1 MSRPIPHLRWWITA
15 ILFASS
21 VINYVDRQTLSVLTP
36 VLRERFG
43 MSNTDYSHVVF
54 AFLLAYM
61 LGQAGSGRLI
71 DRLGTRFGFTFT
83 MVFWSAAAML
93 HSAAGSTGALGAC
106 RFLLGLGEAGN
117 WPGAVKAVSEWFPR
131 KERAFATGIAN
142 AGSTMGAVLA
152 PPVVAW
158 IALRWGWRAA
168 FLFTGALGFLWL
180 FAWLAF
186 YRLPAEHPRISRE
199 ELNLIQEGEADQ
211 TLQPMSWASLL
222 RRRQAWGLILSRFFC
237 DPVWWF
243 YVFWLPEYLKRTRGF
258 GLAEIGRF
266 SWIPFLAC
274 GVGSFL
280 GGAMSGALIERGYPT
295 LTSRKIVMVAS
306 TVVML
311 AGLPAVYAST
321 PTGCLALISLT
332 VFAYGCWSP
341 NILALAADMFP
352 TRVVASVSGLAGTG
366 AAIGG
371 MLFTLITG
379 AVVDRFSYTPIF
391 AAASL
396 MPLLAAGFV
405 VWGAREEPKR
415 NIDPATGS
423 FDHLQ

>member
-1 MSRPIPHLRWWITA
+1 VSIYSTRTFRHLRWWIAA

-21 VINYVDRQTLSVLTP
+21 VINYVDRQTLSVLAP
-36 VLRERFG
+36 VLRDRFG

-61 LGQAGSGRLI
+61 LGQVGSGRLI
-71 DRLGTRFGFTFT
+71 DRLGTRFGFTCT
-83 MVFWSAAAML
+83 MAFWSGAAML
-93 HSAAGSTGALGAC
+93 HSLAGSTGALGVC

-142 AGSTMGAVLA
+142 AGSTLGAVLA

-158 IALRWGWRAA
+158 IALGWGWRAA

-180 FAWLAF
+180 LVWLAW
-186 YRLPAEHPRISRE
+186 YRLPAEHPRLSLE
-199 ELNLIQEGEADQ
+199 ERRLIEDGEETSSAGVGGQ
-211 TLQPMSWASLL
+211 MRWGALL
-222 RRRQAWGLILSRFFC
+222 LRRQAWGLILARFFC
-237 DPVWWF
+237 EPVWWF

-258 GLAEIGRF
+258 SLVEIGRF

-280 GGAMSGALIERGYPT
+280 GGAMSGGLIERGFDT
-295 LTSRKIVMVAS
+295 LTGRKIVLVAS

-352 TRVVASVSGLAGTG
+352 SRVVASMCGLAG
-366 AAIGG
+366 AAAALGG

-391 AAASL
+391 VAASL
-396 MPLLAAGFV
+396 MPLVAAGFV
-405 VWGAREEPKR
+405 MWGVRPEPAAK
-415 NIDPATGS
+415 S
-423 FDHLQ
+423 